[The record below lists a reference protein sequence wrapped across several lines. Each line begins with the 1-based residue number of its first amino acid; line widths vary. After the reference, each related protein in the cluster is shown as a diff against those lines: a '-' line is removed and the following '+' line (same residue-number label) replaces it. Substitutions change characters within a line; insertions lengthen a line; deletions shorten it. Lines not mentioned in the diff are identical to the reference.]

1 MFLISLLINPFTYI
15 ICFVLLGWLVRTKRW
30 KRLCFIW
37 AALLFLLFSN
47 GSLYQWA
54 AEQWY
59 REYDHALPKGKQ
71 YTYGIVLGGYSYW
84 DWKRDRPE
92 FSGIADRLLEGIR
105 LYKQGRIRKLVLA
118 SDGSIIESKDGKG
131 LQGNPAHMQQY
142 LVNLGMPLEDVIFET
157 YANNTW
163 ENATFTLERIG
174 ESLKTEPILLITSAT
189 HMRRSLWTFQ
199 SVGLYP
205 DAYITDTF
213 PEIKGNG
220 GPNWL
225 SSLPVLA
232 VWPELTHE
240 WIGYLYYRFRH
251 R

>member
-131 LQGNPAHMQQY
+131 DCKGILR
-142 LVNLGMPLEDVIFET
+142 T
-157 YANNTW
+157 CNNIW
-163 ENATFTLERIG
+163 SIWVCLWRMS
-174 ESLKTEPILLITSAT
+174 SLKL
-189 HMRRSLWTFQ
+189 MRTTRGRMRHSRWN
-199 SVGLYP
+199 GL
-205 DAYITDTF
+205 AR
-213 PEIKGNG
+213 
-220 GPNWL
+220 
-225 SSLPVLA
+225 V
-232 VWPELTHE
+232 
-240 WIGYLYYRFRH
+240 
-251 R
+251 